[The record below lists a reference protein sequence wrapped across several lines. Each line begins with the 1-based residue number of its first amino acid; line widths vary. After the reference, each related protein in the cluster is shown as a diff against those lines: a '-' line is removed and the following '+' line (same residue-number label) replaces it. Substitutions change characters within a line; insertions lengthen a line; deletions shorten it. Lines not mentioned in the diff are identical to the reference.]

1 MKLEVIFSAISVLI
15 AIAFVL
21 TRNAYL
27 MGAMVFVATPLFVV
41 ALIYYVSRV
50 VAELRKNRLL

>member
-1 MKLEVIFSAISVLI
+1 MKLEVIFSAISALI

-41 ALIYYVSRV
+41 ALIYYGRRV
-50 VAELRKNRLL
+50 FVELRQNRLL